1 MGALIDSQEF
11 IESLESRGLVIVSLK
26 ELRRLMV
33 IDVDYERQKLLEKKA
48 LTVSE
53 IIKHRLLRVTSKTS
67 IYRMIESKK
76 IKKHEYY
83 TENGKLYINTE
94 AIKRLAS

>member
-1 MGALIDSQEF
+1 MGALIDSEEF
-11 IESLESRGLVIVSLK
+11 IGNLEARGLVIVSLK

-33 IDVDYERQKLLEKKA
+33 FDVDYERQKLLEKKA

-53 IIKHRLLRVTSKTS
+53 ILKHRLLRVTSKTS
-67 IYRMIESKK
+67 IYRMIDSKK

-83 TENGKLYINTE
+83 TENGKLHILTE
-94 AIKRLAS
+94 AIKRLSS